1 MLEERA
7 GGETTVQYVWSPLY
21 VDALILRDRDTNG
34 DGSHVATMAE
44 GWHAIPLDCQPAF
57 GIAL

>member
-21 VDALILRDRDTNG
+21 VDALILRDRDTNS

-44 GWHAIPLDCQPAF
+44 GWHAIPF
-57 GIAL
+57 GC